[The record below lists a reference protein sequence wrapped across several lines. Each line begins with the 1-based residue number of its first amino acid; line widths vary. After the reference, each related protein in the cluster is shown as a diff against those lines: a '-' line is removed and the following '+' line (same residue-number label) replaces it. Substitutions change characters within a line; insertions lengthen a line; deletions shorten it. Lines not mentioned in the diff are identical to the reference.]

1 MTRERTGGGRA
12 ASQWPR
18 PVFERLKQGV
28 AGGRWAPGARLPSE
42 RALVEEMGASR
53 PSVREALR
61 ELAGEGLIEI
71 HARRGVYVRA
81 AGAEPLGD
89 SFARLIGSDFDR
101 VDELLDLRR
110 VLERRAAALAAEF
123 ATPADLAVLGAAC
136 RAIEREIG
144 AGGTAEAAD
153 ARFHCTIATAAGNTV
168 LTHLMT
174 TLHGALTR
182 ASRLLASRLMV
193 AEHYMAGMAER
204 HVAVHDAIRARD
216 ARAAAVAM
224 DAHFDFVARELAQ
237 YRRKA
242 G

>member
-1 MTRERTGGGRA
+1 LKP
-12 ASQWPR
+12 QN
-18 PVFERLKQGV
+18 VFAHLKEGV
-28 AGGRWAPGARLPSE
+28 LGGRWGPGARLPSE
-42 RALVEEMGASR
+42 RALAEELGASR

-61 ELAGEGLIEI
+61 ELSGEGLIEI
-71 HARRGVYVRA
+71 RPRRGIFVKA

-89 SFARLIGSDFDR
+89 PFARLIGSDFDR
-101 VDELLDLRR
+101 VNELLDLRR

-123 ATPADLAVLGAAC
+123 ATPADLAALDDAY

-174 TLHGALTR
+174 TLHGALAR

-193 AEHYMAGMAER
+193 SDHYMAGMAER
-204 HVAVHDAIRARD
+204 HAAVYEAIRAHD
-216 ARAAAVAM
+216 AKAAAAAM